1 MDRIVD
7 IRSLGGIQ
15 DTDETADAAMMTE
28 KQLVN
33 LILEY
38 LNFNGHFS
46 WRHNTGAIVAEYK
59 GKKRFW
65 RAGLKGSSDIIGIA
79 KDGKFIAIEA
89 KGENGHPTR
98 EQKDFLSEIERRG
111 GYACVAWD
119 LKDVQIMKL

>member
-1 MDRIVD
+1 
-7 IRSLGGIQ
+7 
-15 DTDETADAAMMTE
+15 MMTE

-46 WRHNTGAIVAEYK
+46 WRNNTGAIVAEYK

-65 RAGLKGSSDIIGIA
+65 KAGLKGSSDILGIA
-79 KDGKFIAIEA
+79 KDGKLIAIEC
-89 KGENGHPTR
+89 KGKNRYPTR

-111 GYACVAWD
+111 GYACIAWD
-119 LKDVQIMKL
+119 LKDVQIIKL